1 MRDYHPLSAQRLS
14 GTVSI
19 SQPAAPSKV
28 TLESPAS
35 EVMTDLNKVNAACI
49 KPHTTMEAANNYMVQ
64 RGVRL
69 LLVLNPGGSLAGLI
83 TSTDILGDKPLRFI
97 QDRQVKHSEILVS
110 DVMTPLDRL
119 EALPLDEVARAN
131 VGHIIASLRD
141 TGRQHTLVTSQDA
154 QGQTIVCGIFSR
166 SQIEKQV
173 GAPIEVSE
181 VAKTFAEIEATLV
194 AD

>member
-1 MRDYHPLSAQRLS
+1 MRDYHPLAALRLN
-14 GTVSI
+14 GAVSV
-19 SQPAAPSKV
+19 SKPPAPPNV

-35 EVMTDLNKVNAACI
+35 EVMTDLRHTHAAVI
-49 KPHTTMEAANNYMVQ
+49 KPHSAMEAANSYMMQ

-69 LLVLNPGGSLAGLI
+69 LLVLNPDGSLAGLI

-97 QDRQVKHSEILVS
+97 QERRVKHSEILVS
-110 DVMTPLDRL
+110 DVMTPFDRL
-119 EALPLDEVARAN
+119 EAIPLAEVARAN

-141 TGRQHTLVTSQDA
+141 TGRQHTLVTSKDV
-154 QGQTIVCGIFSR
+154 QGKTNVCGIFSR
-166 SQIEKQV
+166 SQIEKQI
-173 GAPIEVSE
+173 GAPIEASE